1 MIPPH
6 LDHPDAVDFIA
17 TVQVRHAVA
26 ADGYGTDE
34 LSLTPAELLP
44 VWLDQEYEPKQ
55 LFAARVD
62 GRIVARA
69 TFQTRASAAD
79 DVAWVVVQVHPQFRH
94 RGIGTAL
101 ADHLEILATEQRCT
115 NIVVATASRAA
126 EGRRFESPLVSGR
139 SPAPIP
145 RCDFC
150 WVGGTSSSRWN
161 VSASSPYPFP
171 RRPST
176 VMSTSPPVALER
188 TTGCTNGPAELP
200 IAGATTWHCCSRA

>member
-1 MIPPH
+1 VTDFTLERVVIPPH

-17 TVQVRHAVA
+17 TAQVRNAVA

-79 DVAWVVVQVHPQFRH
+79 DVAWVAVQVHPQFRH

-115 NIVVATASRAA
+115 NIVVSTAFRAV
-126 EGRRFESPLVSGR
+126 EGRRLESPTGFGSVPAANSEVRFLLGRGYQLEQVERVSR
-139 SPAPIP
+139 LAL
-145 RCDFC
+145 
-150 WVGGTSSSRWN
+150 
-161 VSASSPYPFP
+161 
-171 RRPST
+171 
-176 VMSTSPPVALER
+176 PV
-188 TTGCTNGPAELP
+188 
-200 IAGATTWHCCSRA
+200 